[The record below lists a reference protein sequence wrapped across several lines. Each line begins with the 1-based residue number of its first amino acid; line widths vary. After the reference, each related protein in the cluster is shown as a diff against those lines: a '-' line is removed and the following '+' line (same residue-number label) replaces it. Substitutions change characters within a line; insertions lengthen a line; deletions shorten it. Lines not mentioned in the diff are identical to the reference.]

1 MRMRPGL
8 QRVLLI
14 GILSLG
20 SVTSVA
26 AQAAAASLDSTVTE
40 AQLTAYAKAYPGI
53 AAARDSAHAHFALSR
68 NKTDELQR
76 ELRDGLKKQIEQILQ
91 AQGLTQD
98 AYTRIT
104 FVISRDEALR
114 KRFDELLAAAAPKP
128 R

>member
-1 MRMRPGL
+1 MRRAL
-8 QRVLLI
+8 QRVLLV
-14 GILSLG
+14 GVLSLG

-26 AQAAAASLDSTVTE
+26 AQANASPDTAITE
-40 AQLTAYAKAYPGI
+40 AQLAAYAKAHAAI

-76 ELRDGLKKQIEQILQ
+76 ELRDGLKKQIEQIVQ
-91 AQGLTQD
+91 AQGLTPD

-104 FVISRDEALR
+104 FVISRDEGLR
-114 KRFDELLAAAAPKP
+114 KRFEELLAAAAPKP